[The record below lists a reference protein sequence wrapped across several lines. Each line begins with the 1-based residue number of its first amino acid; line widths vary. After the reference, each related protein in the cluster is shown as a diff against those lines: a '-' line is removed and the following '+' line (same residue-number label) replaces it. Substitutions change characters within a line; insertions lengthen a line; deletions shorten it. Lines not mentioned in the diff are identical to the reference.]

1 MEAFSKEPE
10 IRFKLNGE
18 VRADPAHIHGE
29 EQPQENPASA
39 FPRVPSAWSS
49 GISAHLGWKCNCRQA
64 QV

>member
-1 MEAFSKEPE
+1 MRMEAFSKEPE

-39 FPRVPSAWSS
+39 FPRVPSA
-49 GISAHLGWKCNCRQA
+49 
-64 QV
+64 